1 MQTPKLLEIFH
12 FFSFFNVNMILFSI
26 FCDKHT
32 KLLSALF
39 FDLGY
44 FNDVIH
50 KKISILGAILDA
62 IQVH

>member
-12 FFSFFNVNMILFSI
+12 FFSFFNVDMILFSI

-39 FDLGY
+39 FNLGY
-44 FNDVIH
+44 FNDFIVE
-50 KKISILGAILDA
+50 KISIVGAILDT
-62 IQVH
+62 IQIH